1 MDYQL
6 VTRSAIRESLNWQG
20 FPPCE
25 FHSQS
30 GIVVG
35 DYGTLIQQIT
45 VRFNTSALFSH
56 FAGSADAQLLTSFD
70 NNDLIDFL
78 QSAFCSDIR
87 VANVK
92 ESIFNG
98 WLDFALLLTVDQVRQ
113 S

>member
-1 MDYQL
+1 MDHQI
-6 VTRSAIRESLNWQG
+6 VTRNVIREALDWHD

-30 GIVVG
+30 KIITG
-35 DYGTLIQQIT
+35 DKSTLLQQIT

-56 FAGSADAQLLTSFD
+56 FAGSADADLLTSFD
-70 NNDLIDFL
+70 NNDLILFL

-98 WLDFALLLTVDQVRQ
+98 WLDFVLLLTVGQGQ
-113 S
+113 GQ